1 MHRRNVSRH
10 ELERAMRE
18 NDTKPERRVAHILLK
33 YAHVDVRSPAF
44 HQVGEEQAGRTRS
57 GNPDAHQS
65 ACCCLSTIA
74 RAYRSSRATP
84 VTLATTRAARANGND
99 ATLANNS
106 RRVFAFGGRNPT
118 KTNRSA
124 SSPAADTAA
133 ATAEGPGIGTT
144 GCPAS
149 CAARTRRA
157 PGSLIAGVPASLTM
171 ATLFLSA
178 SAATSEAARRTSL
191 WACSDTAFV
200 PMP

>member
-84 VTLATTRAARANGND
+84 VTLATTRAARAGGS
-99 ATLANNS
+99 S
-106 RRVFAFGGRNPT
+106 RT
-118 KTNRSA
+118 SSLSQRSA
-124 SSPAADTAA
+124 SW
-133 ATAEGPGIGTT
+133 
-144 GCPAS
+144 
-149 CAARTRRA
+149 ARGRFD
-157 PGSLIAGVPASLTM
+157 S
-171 ATLFLSA
+171 SA
-178 SAATSEAARRTSL
+178 SAG
-191 WACSDTAFV
+191 
-200 PMP
+200 